1 MRNLKRALSLALA
14 SVMVIGMMV
23 VGASAASYDDFSDK
37 DEIVNKEAVQMLV
50 ELGVINGKDDG
61 SYDPTGIVTRA
72 EMAKMICVVL
82 NGGKDPSL
90 GSTVTNSYTD
100 TVGHWAAGYIEYCTQ
115 LGIVA
120 GDGAGNFNPNA
131 TVTGSEAAKMLLVA
145 MGYKSEVE
153 GFTGANW
160 AIAVNVRANQKGLY
174 SDLSI
179 SVDAG
184 LTRDSAA
191 QMVYNALD
199 AGVVSYD
206 YTLVTD
212 GSTISSSPT
221 LIDNNNK
228 TLLED
233 KFNAVKVEGVVVANE
248 VANLEATSEKGS
260 SLDKGKTSVAI
271 TNSDDQKAYTGT
283 KTFAVST
290 DINDLGRAVVI
301 YVKKDSNSTKAEVL
315 GSAITSSDNKV
326 VVDNSSDSIATVAD
340 DNKLTIN
347 ADTKVAANYGNLV
360 AYSKYTD
367 PKTAGIE
374 KIIIDTDAD
383 GDVDYVL
390 MDTYSFGKV
399 TTYTTSGDGSI
410 AISAGNYALSASD
423 KADVVGF
430 DDVAKNDYVL
440 AAYIGG
446 NLHVVKADSVV
457 GTLEAYKGSN
467 PATKLTVA
475 GTDYNVSNIANVYEG
490 GEDDVKAAKS
500 YGSSNLDNEATF
512 YLDKNGYIVAVG
524 NVSENAYNY
533 AMVLATGTSVDERVK
548 VALPDG
554 TTGTYTLNT
563 NGNGLKLNSIT
574 VGKVYA
580 YSINSDK
587 EIKLTAATTDGN
599 TYTNAAFTK
608 GKTTV
613 SGSAMTSVY
622 TNKNTVFFYTPG
634 VSGTTVNDVDV
645 YAGYDKAP
653 TLDGTSRATVQV
665 YTSGTRVVAVVFT
678 GSNLT
683 TANVSDNLYISSVG
697 TSTNSYTNAKAFIA
711 GDTKL
716 TDIKVDG
723 SVTKGVYTYTINSDG
738 YYELKAVPA
747 GNGGDVVLDSNGKTQ
762 YTVATANNDTFVLSQ
777 DSNGTKTELSITSK
791 TLLVDTSDYL
801 DDPIAEL
808 GAGPDENDK
817 IAYVVYSLD
826 NTKADEA
833 LLVVVKNTKT
843 TSSSTGNNDSY
854 GDVTGT
860 AMTGNNT
867 TTQIT
872 DELKNNNVIINSD
885 LDLTANTGTIS
896 VPAGKTLVVDGDLK
910 VDASNKIANS
920 GTVIVTGD
928 YNVSAAGTVDGA
940 VTADTMTVGATA
952 TLSGDV
958 TVKGAITNNS
968 GAVTVKG
975 DLSAKSVSGAL
986 TVDKGTTTITDAV
999 AGDLTVNGG
1008 TVTVGDVTSG
1018 AVTVAGGTL
1027 TIKANTVATT
1037 GNYTVS
1043 GGTFKAGKLGTGTL
1057 TVSGGTANV
1066 GDVTG
1071 DLTVE
1076 NGASATVANAKKVTL
1091 TDGTLTA
1098 KDIAG
1103 DLTLTKGTL
1112 NLNGA
1117 ATIATNSVSANVT
1130 VNLGG
1135 SAVLTVDAS
1144 SSAVDISAMKL
1155 TAQLGAQVKAVN
1167 GSSNGITVAANL
1179 FYSAADTAVSAN
1191 KLADGKTYTYVNTI
1205 TASDNTDGC
1214 GFLQEA

>member
-14 SVMVIGMMV
+14 AIMVTSVMI
-23 VGASAASYDDFSDK
+23 VGAGAASYDDFSDK
-37 DEIVNKEAVQMLV
+37 DKIVNQEAVQMLV
-50 ELGVINGKDDG
+50 ELGVINGKDTGDF
-61 SYDPTGIVTRA
+61 DPTGIVTRA

-90 GSTVTNSYTD
+90 GTTVTNSYTD
-100 TVGHWAAGYIEYCTQ
+100 TVGHWASGYIEYCTQ

-120 GDGAGNFNPNA
+120 GDGAGKFNPNA

-153 GFTGANW
+153 GFTGSNW
-160 AIAVNVRANQKGLY
+160 AIGVNVRANQKGLY
-174 SDLSI
+174 SALSI

-199 AGVVSYD
+199 ATVVSYT

-212 GSTISSSPT
+212 GSSLSSSPT
-221 LIDNNNK
+221 LKDDSK
-228 TLLED
+228 TTLLED

-260 SLDKGKTSVAI
+260 SLDSGKTSLAI
-271 TNSDDQKAYTGT
+271 TNADDQSAYTGT

-290 DINDLGRAVVI
+290 GMDDLGRTVVI

-326 VVDNSSDSIATVAD
+326 IKDNSKDTIATVAS

-347 ADTKVAANYGNLV
+347 ADTKVAANYGNLM

-390 MDTYSFGKV
+390 MNTYSFGKV

-446 NLHVVKADSVV
+446 DLHVAKADSVV
-457 GTLEAYKGSN
+457 GTLEAYKGTN

-580 YSINSDK
+580 YSINSNK

-622 TNKNTVFFYTPG
+622 TNKNTVFFYTAG

-747 GNGGDVVLDSNGKTQ
+747 GNGGNVVLDSNGKTQ

-843 TSSSTGNNDSY
+843 TSSSTGNDSSY

-867 TTQIT
+867 TTQIS

-885 LDLTANTGTIS
+885 LDLTSNNGTIS

-910 VDASNKIANS
+910 VNGTNKIANS
-920 GTVIVTGD
+920 GTVIVTGT
-928 YNVSAAGTVDGA
+928 YTVANAATVDGT
-940 VTADTMTVGATA
+940 VTANAMTISDTA
-952 TLSGDV
+952 TLSGNV
-958 TVKGAITNNS
+958 IVKGAITNTN
-968 GAVTVKG
+968 AVTVKG

-999 AGDLTVNGG
+999 AGNLTVNGG
-1008 TVTVGDVTSG
+1008 TVTVGDVTG
-1018 AVTVAGGTL
+1018 TVTVNVAGGTL
-1027 TIKANTVATT
+1027 TIKAETVTTT
-1037 GNYTVS
+1037 GDCTVS
-1043 GGTFKAGKLGTGTL
+1043 GGTLKAGNLSGKLI
-1057 TVSGGTANV
+1057 VNGGTANV
-1066 GDVTG
+1066 GNVAG
-1071 DLTVE
+1071 DLSVD
-1076 NGASATVANAKKVTL
+1076 NGASATVANAAKVTL
-1091 TDGTLTA
+1091 TNGTLTV
-1098 KDIAG
+1098 KDITG
-1103 DLTLTKGTL
+1103 DLTLTKGAL

-1117 ATIATNSVSANVT
+1117 AKITANRVTSDVT
-1130 VNLGG
+1130 VNLGA

-1144 SSAVDISAMKL
+1144 SNAVNISSMTL
-1155 TAQLGAQVKAVN
+1155 TAQLGAQVKAAN
-1167 GSSNGITVAANL
+1167 NSSNNITVAANL
-1179 FYSAADTAVSAN
+1179 FYSAADTAVGSNQLAN
-1191 KLADGKTYTYVNTI
+1191 SKTYTYVNTI
-1205 TASDNTDGC
+1205 TASDNSDGC
-1214 GFLQEA
+1214 GFLQGA